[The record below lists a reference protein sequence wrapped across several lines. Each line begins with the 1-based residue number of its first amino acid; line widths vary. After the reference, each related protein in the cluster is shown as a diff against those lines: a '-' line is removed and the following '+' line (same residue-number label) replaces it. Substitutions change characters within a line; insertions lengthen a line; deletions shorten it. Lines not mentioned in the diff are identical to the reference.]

1 MHPSD
6 LRQDPVAVQQALQQL
21 VDLGYIQPPDA
32 DAQKAVSQVTDHL
45 QFHLGLSMLHY
56 GSPSEA
62 AKIFEGLLSAHPEDK
77 LYAFPLAQA
86 YFKANHLPQ
95 ARAILEKFLDL
106 NENSPAMEVMLGS
119 LFLAEGHTE
128 AALVHLQKAEKLA
141 PTLPQIHLRLGSAYL
156 AGRQFKPA
164 ECAFR
169 KVLEIDSDHAEA
181 CYGLSVALM
190 RQDKLEE
197 SVELALRAVGLQHYY
212 PAAHFQLGA
221 ALARLNQPARAV
233 LAFEQGL
240 AMQPGVLAVHRYLA
254 RLYYRLGE
262 HRKSYDHH
270 EAIAKL
276 KANGDKPAPT
286 NSNANPSVSC

>member
-1 MHPSD
+1 
-6 LRQDPVAVQQALQQL
+6 
-21 VDLGYIQPPDA
+21 
-32 DAQKAVSQVTDHL
+32 
-45 QFHLGLSMLHY
+45 
-56 GSPSEA
+56 
-62 AKIFEGLLSAHPEDK
+62 
-77 LYAFPLAQA
+77 
-86 YFKANHLPQ
+86 
-95 ARAILEKFLDL
+95 
-106 NENSPAMEVMLGS
+106 MEVMLGS
-119 LFLAEGHTE
+119 MLLAEGHTE

-141 PTLPQIHLRLGSAYL
+141 PTMPQIHLRLGSAYL

-221 ALARLNQPARAV
+221 VLARLNQPARAV

-240 AMQPGVLAVHRYLA
+240 AMQPWVLALCDDLQQHPKARFYAALA
-254 RLYYRLGE
+254 ELTRAFMAVETQGFDML
-262 HRKSYDHH
+262 
-270 EAIAKL
+270 
-276 KANGDKPAPT
+276 T
-286 NSNANPSVSC
+286 